1 MTQPEY
7 NSLIQRAADATDLMN
22 EIDALNEALL
32 WLGSSALSFRL
43 GKIPFSEVKPGF
55 ELPRETW
62 TRLRREITTAI
73 ENRIK
78 ELKQQFDKL

>member
-7 NSLIQRAADATDLMN
+7 NSLIQRATDATDLMN

-32 WLGSSALSFRL
+32 YLGSSVFSFYL

-55 ELPRETW
+55 GLPMETW
-62 TRLRREITTAI
+62 ATIRKEITSAI

-78 ELKQQFDKL
+78 ELKQQFDEL